1 MDLLLSGGGGHV
13 GSGMY
18 LPSSAPPPVQPSV
31 PELVKP
37 SRQGPS
43 AEYTLGPGD
52 VLRITIYGHGDLP
65 QEVVISADG
74 LFIYSFIGQVRA
86 AGLTVPQLTESM
98 VRRLEEGYLVAPQM
112 TIAVTQYSSQQVDV
126 LGRCNLPASTRSN
139 IIRRFWSSFRQ
150 QGSRPQRLG
159 ERSFS
164 HEHSR
169 MMRQVAIP
177 SPNSKKGQK
186 QGLGEVSSH

>member
-1 MDLLLSGGGGHV
+1 MSRLLKYSGIAKSMQQHLNRAGYRGYEDIRQRPGLASSNACGPRESPCDKMDLLLSGGGHV

-65 QEVVISADG
+65 QEVVISA
-74 LFIYSFIGQVRA
+74 
-86 AGLTVPQLTESM
+86 
-98 VRRLEEGYLVAPQM
+98 
-112 TIAVTQYSSQQVDV
+112 
-126 LGRCNLPASTRSN
+126 
-139 IIRRFWSSFRQ
+139 
-150 QGSRPQRLG
+150 
-159 ERSFS
+159 
-164 HEHSR
+164 
-169 MMRQVAIP
+169 
-177 SPNSKKGQK
+177 
-186 QGLGEVSSH
+186 

>member
-1 MDLLLSGGGGHV
+1 MDLLLSGGHV

-18 LPSSAPPPVQPSV
+18 LPSSAPPPPVQPSV

-74 LFIYSFIGQVRA
+74 SFIYSFIGQVRA

-98 VRRLEEGYLVAPQM
+98 VR
-112 TIAVTQYSSQQVDV
+112 
-126 LGRCNLPASTRSN
+126 CH
-139 IIRRFWSSFRQ
+139 RQ
-150 QGSRPQRLG
+150 
-159 ERSFS
+159 E
-164 HEHSR
+164 
-169 MMRQVAIP
+169 AA
-177 SPNSKKGQK
+177 
-186 QGLGEVSSH
+186 